1 LSLTFQEV
9 SPLRLRMPK
18 QVLLVRGGAL
28 ASNTGIGG
36 AHHNLVTSLVS
47 GEIAGWSTQE
57 VCEYPLR
64 RRMNPLSRLY
74 KRWFSHP
81 KKVEKKTRGEHGL
94 NLLHIT
100 DQEQAH
106 LIPENCSVPTVVTV
120 HDLFHLFPQQIRI
133 GNETIDVGEQ
143 NPGWFRRKD
152 LQKLRDGLSRAD
164 LLVCDSQATLS
175 ACKEHFPKVKSVCV
189 PLGLRVPSF
198 APVSQESGEVLSP
211 ARNFSKK
218 CHLLIVGSHAPR
230 KRLEFLCQVLGG
242 LENDVKENIHI
253 HHVGNEHC
261 PYGGPSASIHARA
274 NNVLNWTSHGGD
286 VSSEALMQMR
296 FASEALLFPSASEG
310 FGYPPLEAM
319 ACGTPVL
326 CSNLPSHNELMPD
339 ETCLPADD
347 IEAWREAILAVFS
360 NWKNRTK
367 TDEEHTWPKPRTGL
381 IEYATRFDQS
391 RFCNRMAEVYD
402 SL

>member
-1 LSLTFQEV
+1 MSLTFQEV

-242 LENDVKENIHI
+242 LEKDVKENIHI

-367 TDEEHTWPKPRTGL
+367 ADEEHTWPKPRSGL
-381 IEYATRFDQS
+381 IEFATRFDQS
-391 RFCNRMAEVYD
+391 RFCARMTEVYD

>member
-1 LSLTFQEV
+1 
-9 SPLRLRMPK
+9 MPK

-28 ASNTGIGG
+28 SSNTGIGG
-36 AHHNLVTSLVS
+36 AHHNLATSLAE
-47 GEIAGWSTQE
+47 GEISGWSTPE

-81 KKVEKKTRGEHGL
+81 RKVDKKTRGEHGL
-94 NLLHIT
+94 SLLHIT

-106 LIPENCSVPTVVTV
+106 LIPENCSLPVVVTV
-120 HDLFHLFPQQIRI
+120 HDLFHLYPQQIRI
-133 GNETIDVGEQ
+133 GDETIDVGEQ
-143 NPGWFRRKD
+143 KPGWFRRKD
-152 LQKLRDGLSRAD
+152 LQKLRDGLSRAN

-175 ACKEHFPKVKSVCV
+175 ACKQHFPAIKSVCV
-189 PLGLRVPSF
+189 PLGLRVQSF
-198 APVSQESGEVLSP
+198 TPVAQESVDVLTP
-211 ARNFSKK
+211 ARDFTKK

-230 KRLEFLCQVLGG
+230 KRLEFLCKVLGE
-242 LENDVKENIHI
+242 LDEEVKNSIQI
-253 HHVGNEHC
+253 HHIGEENC
-261 PYGGPSASIHARA
+261 PYGGPSASAYARA
-274 NNVLNWTSHGGD
+274 HKVLNWTSHGGD

-319 ACGTPVL
+319 ASGTPVL

-339 ETCLPADD
+339 DTCLRPDD
-347 IEAWREAILAVFS
+347 KEAWKEAILSVHS

-367 TDEEHTWPKPRTGL
+367 NDAEHSWPKPRSGL
-381 IEYATRFDQS
+381 IEFATRFDQS
-391 RFCNRMAEVYD
+391 RFCARMAEVYD

>member
-1 LSLTFQEV
+1 MSLTFQEV

-242 LENDVKENIHI
+242 LEKDVKENIHI

-296 FASEALLFPSASEG
+296 FASEEHAARIYTIASPHWSEKPIFQWAL
-310 FGYPPLEAM
+310 PLRPRNGRP
-319 ACGTPVL
+319 ACKIGRI
-326 CSNLPSHNELMPD
+326 D
-339 ETCLPADD
+339 
-347 IEAWREAILAVFS
+347 R
-360 NWKNRTK
+360 R
-367 TDEEHTWPKPRTGL
+367 
-381 IEYATRFDQS
+381 
-391 RFCNRMAEVYD
+391 
-402 SL
+402 

>member
-1 LSLTFQEV
+1 
-9 SPLRLRMPK
+9 MPK

-36 AHHNLVTSLVS
+36 AHHNLVTSLIS

-242 LENDVKENIHI
+242 LEKDVKENIHI